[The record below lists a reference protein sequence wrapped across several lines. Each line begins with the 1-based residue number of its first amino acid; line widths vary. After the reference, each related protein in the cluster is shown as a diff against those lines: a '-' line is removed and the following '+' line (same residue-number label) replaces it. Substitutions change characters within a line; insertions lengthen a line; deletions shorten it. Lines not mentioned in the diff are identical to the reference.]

1 MKIIIIISLVL
12 IIWAVSSWIAIKS
25 IEEPKYKIL
34 SDEGIYE
41 IRIYE
46 PYILAETK
54 VSGSYKEA
62 LNKGFSNIADYIFG
76 NNKTNEKISM
86 TVPVAEEYNKGD
98 SEKISMTV
106 PVINQGND
114 QERIVSFVMPSKYT
128 LSTLPSPNTDLV
140 TFREVTDRK
149 VAVLKYGWYTNET
162 RIKEKAEILLEELKK
177 DGVETIGEYSSAR
190 YNPPFSIP
198 LLLRNEILIEIK

>member
-76 NNKTNEKISM
+76 NNKTN
-86 TVPVAEEYNKGD
+86 
-98 SEKISMTV
+98 EKISMTV